1 MAALIKS
8 IGKRYRSAVIL
19 TALLILLVALPAYV
33 STSSYTIIL
42 ITNIL
47 MYVVM
52 AESWTI
58 FSGPTGYISLAP
70 AAFFGVGVYAS
81 AILGDILPLPLVVL
95 AGGVASFILAF
106 FVGSATLRLRGM
118 YFTMFTFGLVELV
131 RNLVHWWEV
140 NITGTVGRLISS
152 EDPLTVFYSMV
163 AIFLAVLLASHLLGR
178 SRFGLALQGIG
189 ESEEAAAHS
198 GVNVD
203 RVKAVT
209 FGVSAFFMGL
219 TGATMCWRWSYIDP
233 TTAFNIQ
240 YSFMPVLMAIFGGI
254 SHLYGPI
261 IGATVF
267 SLIEELLT
275 TKFPYYYML
284 TFGLIM
290 IVVIVFMPHGL
301 TGAIEKW
308 RRVGKRGTVKAT
320 YDVGKT

>member
-1 MAALIKS
+1 MKS
-8 IGKRYRSAVIL
+8 IGPRYRSAVIL
-19 TALLILLVALPAYV
+19 AALLILLVGLPGYV
-33 STSSYTIIL
+33 PSSSYAIIL

-81 AILGDILPLPLVVL
+81 AILGDVLPLPLVIL
-95 AGGVASFILAF
+95 IGGIAAFILAF
-106 FVGSATLRLRGM
+106 LVGSATLRLKGM

-140 NITGTVGRLISS
+140 NITGTVGRLIAS
-152 EDPLTVFYSMV
+152 EDPLTVFYAMV
-163 AIFLAVLLASHLLGR
+163 AIFLAVLLGSYLMGR
-178 SRFGLALQGIG
+178 SRFGLALQSIG

-198 GVNVD
+198 GVNVN

-240 YSFMPVLMAIFGGI
+240 YSFMPVLMAIFGGMG
-254 SHLYGPI
+254 HPYGPV
-261 IGATVF
+261 IGAAVF
-267 SLIEELLT
+267 SLLEEVLT

-290 IVVIVFMPHGL
+290 IIVIIFLPHGL
-301 TGAIEKW
+301 EGAIERW
-308 RRVGKRGTVKAT
+308 RKAGSRRGAVEVP